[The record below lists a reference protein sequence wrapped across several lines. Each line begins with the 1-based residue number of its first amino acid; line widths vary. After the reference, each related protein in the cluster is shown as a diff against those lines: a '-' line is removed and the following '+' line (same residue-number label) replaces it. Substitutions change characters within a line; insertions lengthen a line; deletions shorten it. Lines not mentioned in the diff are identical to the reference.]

1 MECKIEPGPAY
12 QETDF
17 CVSTWNS
24 SVAELYKCGM
34 GTSEVDHSVI
44 LQVF

>member
-1 MECKIEPGPAY
+1 MECNIEPGPTY
-12 QETDF
+12 QEKDY
-17 CVSTWNS
+17 VSTWNS

-34 GTSEVDHSVI
+34 GSSEVDHSVI